1 MRVLAAIT
9 EDVCGVLKIPPP
21 LYRRRLD
28 FYTVDVQYDIRKS
41 RDLLQWT
48 PQIGLDAG
56 LRLSAEWYRQQG
68 LL

>member
-1 MRVLAAIT
+1 LAAIT
-9 EDVCGVLKIPPP
+9 EDVCGVLKVSPP

-41 RDLLQWT
+41 HELLRWT
-48 PQIGLDAG
+48 PQIGLDKG
-56 LRLSAEWYRQQG
+56 LRLSADWYRKQG